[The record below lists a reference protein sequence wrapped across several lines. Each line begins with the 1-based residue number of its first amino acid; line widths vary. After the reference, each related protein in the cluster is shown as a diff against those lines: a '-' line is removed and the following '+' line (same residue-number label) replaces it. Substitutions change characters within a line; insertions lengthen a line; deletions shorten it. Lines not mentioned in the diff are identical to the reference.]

1 MSDARSTFTIG
12 SDVSCDL
19 VLADETVAPRHAQLE
34 VRANGPLILSDCGQ
48 APQTKVVHHG
58 EARPV
63 RRAVVTEEDR
73 VRFGDLELSVPE
85 LIEAL
90 DLDRRLPGWRA
101 STAGAAAAAAAAASA
116 SGSGSAGGSAGAGAG
131 VGVGDRP
138 AADLPPL
145 PGARGQ
151 GVRGLFARSPAV
163 ASASGVAWGGVGG
176 AASRPPIAEPE
187 ALLLPCARCGRMTD
201 SLKRHRLHRW
211 VLFVWIAWW
220 AQTADYTACPP
231 CMRAIL
237 VRRTLANL
245 PGANL
250 AWPVI
255 ALINAWHFA
264 ATFRRGHGKRVKEL
278 AP

>member
-1 MSDARSTFTIG
+1 MSGERSTFTIG

-19 VLADETVAPRHAQLE
+19 VLADDTVAPRHAQLE

-48 APQTKVVHHG
+48 APQTKVVHRG

-63 RRAVVTEEDR
+63 RRAVVTEDDR
-73 VRFGDLELSVPE
+73 VRFGEMELSVPE

-90 DLDRRLPGWRA
+90 DLDRRLPGWR
-101 STAGAAAAAAAAASA
+101 TGAAGDPSAAASA
-116 SGSGSAGGSAGAGAG
+116 SAAAS
-131 VGVGDRP
+131 P
-138 AADLPPL
+138 AASAT
-145 PGARGQ
+145 ARTSDA
-151 GVRGLFARSPAV
+151 VEPALRVPV
-163 ASASGVAWGGVGG
+163 AETV
-176 AASRPPIAEPE
+176 
-187 ALLLPCARCGRMTD
+187 LLPCARCGRMTD

-211 VLFVWIAWW
+211 VVFVWIAWW

-264 ATFRRGHGKRVKEL
+264 ASFRRGHGKRVKEL

>member
-1 MSDARSTFTIG
+1 MSGARSTFTIG

-85 LIEAL
+85 LIDAL

-101 STAGAAAAAAAAASA
+101 STAGAD
-116 SGSGSAGGSAGAGAG
+116 AGN
-131 VGVGDRP
+131 
-138 AADLPPL
+138 LPPL
-145 PGARGQ
+145 PGERGQ
-151 GVRGLFARSPAV
+151 GARGLFARSPAV
-163 ASASGVAWGGVGG
+163 ASASGVAWGAGDP
-176 AASRPPIAEPE
+176 ASQPPIAEPE

>member
-1 MSDARSTFTIG
+1 MNAGRSTFTIG

-48 APQTKVVHHG
+48 APQTKVVHRG

-63 RRAVVTEEDR
+63 RRAVVTDDDR
-73 VRFGDLELSVPE
+73 VRFGDVELSVPE
-85 LIEAL
+85 LIDAL
-90 DLDRRLPGWRA
+90 DLDRRLPGWRDAAGPQPSDPERLEQA
-101 STAGAAAAAAAAASA
+101 SGAGESA
-116 SGSGSAGGSAGAGAG
+116 SQ
-131 VGVGDRP
+131 
-138 AADLPPL
+138 PPV
-145 PGARGQ
+145 AE
-151 GVRGLFARSPAV
+151 AEAV
-163 ASASGVAWGGVGG
+163 
-176 AASRPPIAEPE
+176 
-187 ALLLPCARCGRMTD
+187 LLPCARCGRMTD

-211 VLFVWIAWW
+211 VVFVWVAWW

-237 VRRTLANL
+237 VRRTVANL